1 LLVLAAPARADVPL
15 PYASLAP
22 GEGDSYEQ
30 TATYGVPFEL
40 TGAPAMAP
48 VYILVSRSPSM
59 ERAVDFFGLSAS
71 LAEPGTYRGVSA
83 VGAWASVPG
92 TYWWQAR
99 TGAASGP
106 VRRIVITPRSTALPL
121 LKRGESRRAARR
133 HLRAAFRSDRRGTAR
148 QMRCARVSRMHVR
161 CRVSWRF
168 RDLRY
173 AGRVEV
179 TAESEQELLAV
190 ARIRRSTR

>member
-1 LLVLAAPARADVPL
+1 VLAAPARADGPL
-15 PYASLAP
+15 PYGSLAP
-22 GEGDSYEQ
+22 ADGDSYEQ
-30 TATYGVPFEL
+30 TVTYGVPFEVS
-40 TGAPAMAP
+40 GGPAMAP
-48 VYILVSRSPSM
+48 VYILVSRSSDMTRP
-59 ERAVDFFGLSAS
+59 VDFFGLAAS

-83 VGAWASVPG
+83 VGAWADVPG

-106 VRRIVITPRSTALPL
+106 VRRVVITPRSTALPV

-133 HLRAAFRSDRRGTAR
+133 HLRAAFRSFRRGSAR
-148 QMRCARVSRMHVR
+148 RMRCARVSRMHVR

-179 TAESEQELLAV
+179 TAESAQELLAV
-190 ARIRRSTR
+190 ARIKRSTRR